1 MNPSTTY
8 LTLESKIAIL
18 RNTRIFSETEDFVL
32 MEIASVLSEVNFRR
46 GQVVF
51 RKGEEGDK
59 MYIIKEGSVRVH
71 DGSHVLSRLVKGQVF
86 GEFALFDKEVR
97 SASITTEE
105 PTSLFVLDQ
114 EDFYSLL
121 NDKPEVTQGVLRKV
135 IRRIREMNELESKL
149 AKSYLKI
156 QKQKNEI
163 ELQHHSILEQ
173 KNELEQRNDQL
184 SKLNDEK
191 NQLISF
197 VSHGLRNPL
206 TSSLCVVDL
215 FQQETNNLIADQIE
229 YLTLIQNS
237 LRRMNSLINQTLDI
251 DIIELQ
257 RNNMKNEKLN
267 LADVVRQLE
276 TSFKYTLSIKKLNLN
291 LNLNE
296 LFLMADSNFIYLI
309 LDNLLSN
316 AIKFSPREKTISIDV
331 LERGNKVCV
340 EISDEGP
347 GISNEALKTL
357 FDHPK
362 VHGRQMDKTG
372 LPIVK
377 KYVEAM
383 NGNILCNSRAGMGTT
398 FIVEFDAVVAEV

>member
-1 MNPSTTY
+1 M
-8 LTLESKIAIL
+8 
-18 RNTRIFSETEDFVL
+18 
-32 MEIASVLSEVNFRR
+32 RR
-46 GQVVF
+46 GQVIF
-51 RKGEEGDK
+51 KKGEEGDK

-86 GEFALFDKEVR
+86 GEFALFDEEVR

-105 PTSLFVLDQ
+105 PCTLFVLGQ
-114 EDFYSLL
+114 EDFYKLL
-121 NDKPEVTQGVLRKV
+121 TDKPEVTQGVLKKV

-163 ELQHHSILEQ
+163 EIQHQNILEQ
-173 KNELEQRNDQL
+173 KTELEQRNTQL
-184 SKLNDEK
+184 SKLNEEK
-191 NQLISF
+191 NQLIGF

-215 FQQETNNLIADQIE
+215 FQQETENLQPDQKE
-229 YLTLIQNS
+229 YLRLIQNS

-257 RNNMKNEKLN
+257 RDNLKNERIN
-267 LADVVRQLE
+267 LADIVRQLE
-276 TSFKYTLSIKKLNLN
+276 ESFKYTLSLKKLDLSLNLN
-291 LNLNE
+291 DLHIL
-296 LFLMADSNFIYLI
+296 ADSNFVYLI

-316 AIKFSPREKTISIDV
+316 AIKFSPRNKSIAID
-331 LERGNKVCV
+331 LFQKENKVYV

-347 GISNEALKTL
+347 GISNEALKIL
-357 FDHPK
+357 FDNPK
-362 VHGRQMDKTG
+362 AHGRKTDKTG

-383 NGNILCNSRAGMGTT
+383 NGQIYCNSRAGEGTT
-398 FIVEFDAVVAEV
+398 FIVEFDSIEENL

>member
-1 MNPSTTY
+1 MGSSITYSTV
-8 LTLESKIAIL
+8 EDKISVL
-18 RNTRIFSETEDFVL
+18 KNTRIFSETENYVL
-32 MEIASVLSEVNFRR
+32 YEIASVLTEVSMRR
-46 GQVVF
+46 GQVIF
-51 RKGEEGDK
+51 KKGEEGDK

-86 GEFALFDKEVR
+86 GEFALFDEEVR

-105 PTSLFVLDQ
+105 PCTLFVLGQ
-114 EDFYSLL
+114 EDFYKLL
-121 NDKPEVTQGVLRKV
+121 TDKPEVTQGVLKKV

-163 ELQHHSILEQ
+163 EIQHQNILEQ
-173 KNELEQRNDQL
+173 KTELEQRNTQL
-184 SKLNDEK
+184 SKLNEEK
-191 NQLISF
+191 NQLIGF

-215 FQQETNNLIADQIE
+215 FQQETENLQSDQQE
-229 YLTLIQNS
+229 YLRLIQNS

-257 RNNMKNEKLN
+257 RDNLKNERLN

-276 TSFKYTLSIKKLNLN
+276 ESFKYTLSLKKLDLSLNLN
-291 LNLNE
+291 DLHIL
-296 LFLMADSNFIYLI
+296 ADSNFVYLI

-316 AIKFSPREKTISIDV
+316 AIKFSPRNKSIAID
-331 LERGNKVCV
+331 LFQKENKVCV

-347 GISNEALKTL
+347 GISNEALKIL
-357 FDHPK
+357 FDNPK
-362 VHGRQMDKTG
+362 AHGRKTDKTG

-383 NGNILCNSRAGMGTT
+383 NGQIYCNSRAGEGTT
-398 FIVEFDAVVAEV
+398 FIVEFKAIS